1 MDPSGPTRQ
10 TIKYVREHPRRALVF
25 LALALVFLAF
35 AMQYW
40 HAFVHSWLIQEVWWL
55 TYAIRQAMQYSMVIQ
70 LTWFVTLEVLVFCGV
85 ALACLR
91 ELCSAC
97 KRQPSGAR
105 LRQRLARMG
114 EKSVE
119 CHDHS
124 VWTPDAALS
133 YAPVSETVQRDNAGM
148 TWRKAMSA
156 KRSLVPIVN
165 AADTPPQSRHPTPQT
180 DLQWRD
186 HTHDE

>member
-1 MDPSGPTRQ
+1 MEPSGPTRQ

-40 HAFVHSWLIQEVWWL
+40 HAFVHSWLIQEVWWH
-55 TYAIRQAMQYSMVIQ
+55 THAIRQAMQYSMVTQ
-70 LTWFVTLEVLVFCGV
+70 LTCLVTLEIMGFCGV

-114 EKSVE
+114 QKSVE
-119 CHDHS
+119 WHDHS
-124 VWTPDAALS
+124 VWTPNATLS
-133 YAPVSETVQRDNAGM
+133 YAPDSETAAGQRGHDVALGHVSETLPCA
-148 TWRKAMSA
+148 
-156 KRSLVPIVN
+156 
-165 AADTPPQSRHPTPQT
+165 
-180 DLQWRD
+180 DLQRCG
-186 HTHDE
+186 HAAAEQPP